1 MKKALWLIAVV
12 LSIVFLLLGLAGIVG
27 VWVGRSYAQGFVNDV
42 FDAAD
47 QARAESSA
55 TVAEVIAHRQELQAG
70 LDELSAEIDSAARHL
85 EEAPVVFMA
94 IDRLLDGR
102 LEPALRQLDE
112 AGRRVYADLA
122 GLNAAVKTLNNISLF
137 RNRQDAL
144 DQFGAV
150 LDRLLGDLE
159 RLDSNFQA
167 LAVTLRERKAETI
180 QTVIAPSQTLI
191 AQLDA
196 EVGESQLRWQE
207 LQTALD
213 QLQLELD
220 ATRANLLR
228 LITLLVI
235 VLTAALLWL
244 VISQG
249 LTARYAWD
257 NYHGRS
263 APRVPTGAPAGQLPP
278 GEAATTGGEGS
289 PRRAAA
295 SLPAQD
301 SEEEAG
307 VVR

>member
-159 RLDSNFQA
+159 RLDSSASRCASARRRRSRPSSPPARRSSRSWTRKWANPSFVGRNFRRPSISYNWNS
-167 LAVTLRERKAETI
+167 TRP
-180 QTVIAPSQTLI
+180 APTCC
-191 AQLDA
+191 A
-196 EVGESQLRWQE
+196 
-207 LQTALD
+207 
-213 QLQLELD
+213 
-220 ATRANLLR
+220 
-228 LITLLVI
+228 
-235 VLTAALLWL
+235 
-244 VISQG
+244 
-249 LTARYAWD
+249 
-257 NYHGRS
+257 
-263 APRVPTGAPAGQLPP
+263 
-278 GEAATTGGEGS
+278 
-289 PRRAAA
+289 
-295 SLPAQD
+295 
-301 SEEEAG
+301 
-307 VVR
+307 